1 MGHDVNDSELL
12 QSKIKYAGY
21 RRPVLRP
28 VALLVLLL
36 PVLVH
41 GLETDADRLVV
52 LVLGGSSATLL
63 LYAAYRAGKNL
74 DLGTAKP
81 VLVGLLAV
89 SSVVGLAAVVGTSLG
104 GGWVGLAIVVVALAV
119 AVATALF
126 IMFKADPWKREHI
139 TAPPLPS
146 GYDSSIKSTAK
157 DDTEKVVFSGDA
169 IACSGGGIRA
179 AAFCLGGLQRLRTP
193 DGAQTRS
200 YYDGAKRVFAVS
212 GGGYIATALHLARI
226 NSPAAAQSTLFA
238 PGSPEE
244 DWLRRKS
251 RYLLPSGALVSGV
264 LSLVYGIAVNLA
276 LIGLLLFAASWYA
289 GWFHNRLGGVCGN
302 EPLAGGAE
310 CLTNGTSVAAWTPE
324 WIWTGLA
331 GGWNPLD
338 WDGVNWDWSALTVSL
353 LVLPVGLILFAAAK
367 ATSKYAPRGS
377 LPFIAG
383 IRVLVMAGAG
393 LAVLTAVL
401 PWLIVNLSNATI
413 EGEPT
418 PVVARAMAASGLA
431 TPEAC
436 TAATRAS
443 FEREAVLAWQRAADR
458 EDEMPFSYGA
468 CGEEWTDDA
477 AVFAPEGT
485 PLNADATDLCDA
497 GVAPRPSYCDDTT
510 TSGISSWEQIG
521 AWLAVLAAAVAAVR
535 GLMRGLGGGSGGGTG
550 RMSRLADG
558 LRRVVLP
565 WTALVL
571 ALVLVALIFLV
582 LTRDNLVDPDRLEPH
597 LWWVWI
603 PIGAVAIRVL
613 TDAIIS
619 SLHPFYRER
628 LSDTFLIKRA
638 EDKPVPLDYRDPTHV
653 FASSAALNG
662 RPSVAP
668 GPELTICCAANL
680 TDPDYIPAAR
690 GCASFLFE
698 TGKDGGR
705 IGISDAR
712 LPDGRRRAAEPY
724 SAASEPAGFDTTLA
738 AAMATSGAAF
748 SPLAGRQSRR
758 LRPYRVLLALVNA
771 RLGVWLPNPYLVE
784 DGAAAQGVVAPGPE
798 DWRDWRRVWARM
810 KRPGPY
816 RLYKEAFGALSIY
829 DARIYV
835 TDGGHYDNTGIVEAL
850 RSRPRR
856 LVVLD
861 ASADALDSL
870 DALGDAIVTARMDL
884 GLLIKPAEEE
894 DFDKLKGRHN
904 RYTKGY
910 NRPAQGW
917 VQLTVRTVED
927 PDTVVCDIWF
937 VKNVLTPRQGIELD
951 TYAAEN
957 PSFPSTTTVN
967 QFYGEYDFEAYRLLG
982 YTNTAKMMEDM
993 VAGASVTAV

>member
-1 MGHDVNDSELL
+1 MERDVNDSELL
-12 QSKIKYAGY
+12 QSKIKYASY

-28 VALLVLLL
+28 VVLLALLL

-41 GLETDADRLVV
+41 GLETDADRLVL
-52 LVLGGSSATLL
+52 LVLGGSSAALL

-74 DLGTAKP
+74 DLGKAKP
-81 VLVGLLAV
+81 ALVGLLAV
-89 SSVVGLAAVVGTSLG
+89 SSVVALGAVMGTS
-104 GGWVGLAIVVVALAV
+104 VGDRETALWPVVVALGV
-119 AVATALF
+119 AMASA
-126 IMFKADPWKREHI
+126 MFVMRKADPWRRESI

-146 GYDSSIKSTAK
+146 GYESSIKPAA
-157 DDTEKVVFSGDA
+157 DTEKVDFSGDA

-179 AAFCLGGLQRLRTP
+179 AAFCLGGLQRLRTAE
-193 DGAQTRS
+193 GGQSRS
-200 YYDGAKRVFAVS
+200 YYDGATRVFAVS

-226 NSPAAAQSTLFA
+226 NSPADAQTTLFA

-251 RYLLPSGALVSGV
+251 RYLLPSGALVSG
-264 LSLVYGIAVNLA
+264 LLNLVYGIAVNLA

-289 GWFHNRLGGVCGN
+289 GWFHNRLGGVCGD
-302 EPLAGGAE
+302 EPLGGGAE
-310 CLTNGTSVAAWTPE
+310 CLTNGTAVAAWTPE
-324 WIWTGLA
+324 WIWTGVD

-338 WDGVNWDWSALTVSL
+338 WNEVNWDWAALTVSL
-353 LVLPVGLILFAAAK
+353 LVLPVGLLLFAASK
-367 ATSKYAPRGS
+367 AISKYAPRGS

-383 IRVLVMAGAG
+383 IRVLVVAGAG
-393 LAVLTAVL
+393 LAVLAAVL
-401 PWLIVNLSNATI
+401 PWLVVNLNNATI
-413 EGEPT
+413 ESEPT

-443 FEREAVLAWQRAADR
+443 FERQAVLAWERASDR
-458 EDEMPFSYGA
+458 EDEVPFSYGA

-477 AVFAPEGT
+477 AVFAPGGT
-485 PLNADATDLCDA
+485 PLYAGVSDLCEA
-497 GVAPRPSYCDDTT
+497 GVAPRPSYCDDTAT
-510 TSGISSWEQIG
+510 TGISGWEQIG
-521 AWLAVLAAAVAAVR
+521 AWAAVLAAGLAAVR
-535 GLMRGLGGGSGGGTG
+535 GLMRGLGGGAGGGTG
-550 RMSRLADG
+550 RIARLADG
-558 LRRVVLP
+558 LRSVVLP

-571 ALVLVALIFLV
+571 LIAVIALIFLV
-582 LTRDNLVDPDRLEPH
+582 LTRDNLVDPERLEPH
-597 LWWVWI
+597 LWWVLI
-603 PIGAVAIRVL
+603 PLGAVAIRVL

-638 EDKPVPLDYRDPTHV
+638 DDKPVPFDYRDPTHV
-653 FASSAALNG
+653 FTSAAWAG
-662 RPSVAP
+662 PPFVVP

-698 TGKDGGR
+698 TGHGGGC
-705 IGISDAR
+705 IGISDSR
-712 LPDGRRRAAEPY
+712 LPSGRRRAAEPY

-784 DGAAAQGVVAPGPE
+784 DGDAARGVVAPGRG
-798 DWRDWRRVWARM
+798 DWRDWRRVWARAM
-810 KRPGPY
+810 RPGPY

-861 ASADALDSL
+861 ASADLLDSL

-884 GLLIKPAEEE
+884 GLLIKPAGE
-894 DFDKLKGRHN
+894 DDFAKLKGKPN
-904 RYTKGY
+904 KDTKGY
-910 NRPAQGW
+910 DRPAQGW

-937 VKNVLTPRQGIELD
+937 VKNVLTPKQGIELD

-957 PSFPSTTTVN
+957 PAFPSTTTVN